1 MAILPEYW
9 GNGINYTMALL
20 DWLFANT
27 PCQKLIAFIP
37 EKNQKMLA
45 LALKS
50 GLKKEG
56 FIENSFLSGGV
67 LHGQNLLGITKG
79 DVCHQQ

>member
-1 MAILPEYW
+1 
-9 GNGINYTMALL
+9 MALL

-79 DVCHQQ
+79 DVCHQQY